1 MFWEFFWQWELKW
14 AEWGAGTEQSTPGEA
29 LVAMGPGRWCALVPV
44 SELSTPSGSSWSGD
58 ESNHLPCKELSFLS
72 SGADLGLCLNS
83 TAISVG
89 HMLCKK
95 RYSEERAAW
104 KAGICELWGG
114 HFKGLGSLWWWGRTL
129 SWGPLPGTP
138 MPGYACLDW
147 SLDTAVRTLLTAF
160 NRKPWTLVRWLM
172 HKG

>member
-1 MFWEFFWQWELKW
+1 MFWEFCWQWELKW

-72 SGADLGLCLNS
+72 RGADLGLCLNS
-83 TAISVG
+83 TALSVG

-104 KAGICELWGG
+104 KAGICELWGATSRVWG
-114 HFKGLGSLWWWGRTL
+114 ACDDGGEPCHEVPSLEPPCLVMHALTGAWTQQ
-129 SWGPLPGTP
+129 SGPFWLH
-138 MPGYACLDW
+138 
-147 SLDTAVRTLLTAF
+147 LTE
-160 NRKPWTLVRWLM
+160 NPEP
-172 HKG
+172 